1 MRFEDTVE
9 INAPLEKTWAFLID
23 ANQVAQCAPGV
34 ESVEMLEENQ
44 KYKVIASIGFGN
56 IKVRA
61 SIGFGNIKVRFL
73 TDLEFVE
80 LIEPKFAKIKAHG
93 TAPGSAVDVLAE
105 MALTEIDENTTSLA
119 WQADITILGTIAS
132 LANRMMGSVTKK
144 LAGQFFGSVKEKVEK
159 G

>member
-1 MRFEDTVE
+1 MHFKDTVT

-56 IKVRA
+56 IKVR
-61 SIGFGNIKVRFL
+61 FL

-80 LIEPKFAKIKAHG
+80 LVEPKFAKIKAHG

-119 WQADITILGTIAS
+119 WNADITILGTIAS

-144 LAGQFFGSVKEKVEK
+144 LAGQFFGSVKEKVET

>member
-1 MRFEDTVE
+1 MHFKDTVT

-44 KYKVIASIGFGN
+44 KYKVI
-56 IKVRA
+56 A

-105 MALTEIDENTTSLA
+105 MALTEIDKNTTSLA
-119 WQADITILGTIAS
+119 WTADITILGTIAS

-144 LAGQFFGSVKEKVEK
+144 LAGQFFGSVKEKVET

>member
-1 MRFEDTVE
+1 MLEVNMRFEDTVV

-34 ESVEMLEENQ
+34 ESVEMIEENQ
-44 KYKVIASIGFGN
+44 KYKVI
-56 IKVRA
+56 A

-80 LIEPKFAKIKAHG
+80 LVEPKFAKIKAHG

-144 LAGQFFGSVKEKVEK
+144 LAGQFFGSVKEKVET

>member
-1 MRFEDTVE
+1 MRFEDTVV
-9 INAPLEKTWAFLID
+9 INAPLKKTWAFLID

-44 KYKVIASIGFGN
+44 QYKVI
-56 IKVRA
+56 A

-80 LIEPKFAKIKAHG
+80 LVEPKFAKIKAHG

-119 WQADITILGTIAS
+119 WNADITILGTIAS

-144 LAGQFFGSVKEKVEK
+144 LAGQFFGSVKEKVET

>member
-1 MRFEDTVE
+1 MHFKDTVT

-56 IKVRA
+56 IKVR
-61 SIGFGNIKVRFL
+61 FL

-80 LIEPKFAKIKAHG
+80 LVEPKFAKIKAHG

-119 WQADITILGTIAS
+119 WTADITILGTIAS

-144 LAGQFFGSVKEKVEK
+144 LAGQFFGSVKEKVET

>member
-1 MRFEDTVE
+1 MHFKDTVT

-56 IKVRA
+56 IKVR
-61 SIGFGNIKVRFL
+61 FL

-80 LIEPKFAKIKAHG
+80 LVEPKFAKIKAHG

-105 MALTEIDENTTSLA
+105 MALTEIDKNTTSLA
-119 WQADITILGTIAS
+119 WTADITILGTIAS

-144 LAGQFFGSVKEKVEK
+144 LAGQFFGSVKEKVET